1 MSVREAAVSLLGRHV
16 AANQGLAL
24 RLFNTLARASTDPG
38 TSVRK
43 SAIKILFD
51 SCIKVQGFPRATGG
65 WVLAGCGGAV
75 RGCWKGIAG
84 WQIDAGA
91 GGCMAAVIWLD
102 THLSPLSCLGS
113 CPPACLAA
121 SADACKHVLM
131 RSGDPEESIQDMVA
145 KTFHR

>member
-1 MSVREAAVSLLGRHV
+1 VSVREAAVSLLGRHV

-65 WVLAGCGGAV
+65 RVLWIGLQRALCACVQGRALQAGKSMLVLAGA
-75 RGCWKGIAG
+75 WQQSDG
-84 WQIDAGA
+84 W
-91 GGCMAAVIWLD
+91 
-102 THLSPLSCLGS
+102 TH
-113 CPPACLAA
+113 
-121 SADACKHVLM
+121 
-131 RSGDPEESIQDMVA
+131 I
-145 KTFHR
+145 